1 MKYYLTLLLI
11 LTVKFSQAQ
20 TNINET
26 KSSENII
33 QLALLLD
40 VSNSMDGLIN
50 QAKSELWTIVNQV
63 AKAQKN
69 NQSAKL
75 EIALYEYGRT
85 GNDANKGYVK
95 RLLDYTNDL
104 DTISEILFGL
114 TTNGGDEY
122 CGNVIQTSLQELQW
136 RGSDSIY
143 RVIFIAGNEPFNQGK
158 IDYRTACTNA
168 YEKKIF
174 INTIHCGDSATG
186 VFQYWKDGAD
196 KGKGKY
202 FFINSNL
209 QAEDIATPYDSLIL
223 NLNDS
228 LNKTYWAYGYAGAS
242 YKSNQIMQDNNSLKM
257 NKSVKMKRA
266 VSKSSKTYDNA
277 KWDVSDKVAA
287 DTTFLEKAKDEELP
301 TELKGRTADEKKK
314 IVTQNTNKRT
324 GYSKEIVELNKKRE
338 DYIRTIKTTTNI
350 PKEKT
355 LGDALVQA
363 IIEQAATVGFVF
375 LKN

>member
-1 MKYYLTLLLI
+1 MKYSLIFLLAI
-11 LTVKFSQAQ
+11 TTFSIQAQ
-20 TNINET
+20 PSINET

-75 EIALYEYGRT
+75 EIALYEYGRSN
-85 GNDANKGYVK
+85 NDASKGYVK

-122 CGNVIQTSLQELQW
+122 CGNVIQSSIQELQW

-158 IDYRTACTNA
+158 VDYKTACTNA
-168 YEKKIF
+168 FEKKIF
-174 INTIHCGDSATG
+174 INTIHCGDSMTG
-186 VFQYWKDGAD
+186 VVQYWKDGAD

-209 QAEDIATPYDSLIL
+209 ESEDIATPYDSLIL
-223 NLNDS
+223 NFNDS
-228 LNKTYWAYGYAGAS
+228 LNKTYWGYGNAGGV
-242 YKSNQIMQDNNSLKM
+242 YKSNQLMQDNNSLRM

-266 VSKSSKTYDNA
+266 VSKTTQNYDNS
-277 KWDVSDKVAA
+277 KWDVSDKVVK
-287 DTTFLEKAKDEELP
+287 DSTWLEKAKDEELP
-301 TELKGRTADEKKK
+301 TELRGKTSDAKK
-314 IVTQNTNKRT
+314 IIVKQNTLKRS
-324 GYSKEIVELNKKRE
+324 GFSKEIVELNKKRE
-338 DYIRTIKTTTNI
+338 DYIKTIKTNTST

-363 IIEQAATVGFVF
+363 IIEQASTLGFVF
-375 LKN
+375 LGN